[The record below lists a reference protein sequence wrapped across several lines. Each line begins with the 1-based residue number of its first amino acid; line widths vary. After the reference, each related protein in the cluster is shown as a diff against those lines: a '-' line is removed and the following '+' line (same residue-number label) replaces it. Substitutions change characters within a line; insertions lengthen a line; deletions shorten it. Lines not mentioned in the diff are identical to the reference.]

1 MSPAQL
7 AAKVRDYPEVLLM
20 CDYDGT
26 LVPLA
31 PRPELARP
39 NIHLLT
45 LLRQLVSRPGFH
57 LAIISGRGLKDLQE
71 LLPVAGLYLAGLHGA
86 EVATPE
92 RQVINLLPS
101 GQEDIPWKDIFRLA
115 RQIIADI
122 PGVFV
127 ENKGEAIALHY
138 RLADP
143 KLAAIALKQFRR
155 AMQPFLNNNVE
166 LLSGHKVLE
175 VRRRGIN
182 KGLAV
187 AYFTRQWP
195 RSLPVYLG
203 DDRTDEDAFAA
214 LPAGG
219 LAIRV
224 GNGVASK
231 ASYFLPS
238 PAEVVQFLELLI
250 SL

>member
-7 AAKVRDYPEVLLM
+7 AAKVRDYPQVLLM

-39 NIHLLT
+39 GPRLLT
-45 LLRQLVSRPGFH
+45 LLRQLVSRPGLH
-57 LAIISGRGLKDLQE
+57 LAIISGRSLRDLLE
-71 LLPVAGLYLAGLHGA
+71 LLPVGGLYYAGLHGL

-92 RQVINLLPS
+92 GRITSLLPP
-101 GQEDIPWKDIFRLA
+101 GQEDIPWDEIFRLA
-115 RQIIADI
+115 CRVVAGIA
-122 PGVFV
+122 GLFV

-143 KLAAIALKQFRR
+143 QLAAAALEQFR
-155 AMQPFLNNNVE
+155 QGLKPFLNDNLE
-166 LLSGHKVLE
+166 LLPGHKVLE

-187 AYFTRQWP
+187 TYFTRQWP
-195 RSLPVYLG
+195 RALPVYLG
-203 DDRTDEDAFAA
+203 DDRTDEDAFSA

-219 LAIRV
+219 LAIRI
-224 GNGVASK
+224 GKQVASR
-231 ASYFLPS
+231 ARYFLPS
-238 PAEVVQFLELLI
+238 PAAVVQFLELLT
-250 SL
+250 SF